1 MAPLQK
7 ASDNDLLNLLS
18 ESDHSAYNEIY
29 HRYFYLLYTHAYK
42 KLQDEEQTK
51 DIIQDVFTTLWFNR
65 ETNLPQ
71 SNLAGYLYTAVRN
84 KIFDL
89 FAHEQVKTK
98 HLESLKA
105 YLNTHSSPPTDHRLR
120 ENQLKTY
127 IEKEI
132 QALPPKMRLIFE
144 MSRKENLT
152 YKEIAEK
159 LNVSENNVSKQVN
172 NALRVL
178 RTKLGVVIH
187 LVIMIKL
194 FVQ

>member
-1 MAPLQK
+1 MANYTTLR
-7 ASDNDLLNLLS
+7 DNVLIELLK

-42 KLQDEEQTK
+42 KLRDEEQAK

-65 ETNLPQ
+65 EDNLPT
-71 SNLAGYLYTAVRN
+71 SYLAGYLFTAVRN

-98 HLESLKA
+98 HLDSLKA
-105 YLNTHSSPPTDHRLR
+105 YLSTHSTAPTDHGVR
-120 ENQLKTY
+120 ENELKAY

-132 QALPPKMRLIFE
+132 QALPPKMRQIFE
-144 MSRKENLT
+144 MSRKEHLS
-152 YKEIAEK
+152 YKEIAEE

-178 RTKLGVVIH
+178 RTKLGVFISF
-187 LVIMIKL
+187 LL
-194 FVQ
+194 L